1 MEENFLTQ
9 LVREFIR
16 ANTPLDLL
24 STNRKGTVGD
34 VMVRSCHGRSDRKRT
49 EFSTFGEVGR
59 GQENCCLNLRKGR
72 LNRLG
77 CWVRESFGSQT

>member
-49 EFSTFGEVGR
+49 EFSTFGESGEFRKTAALILGR
-59 GQENCCLNLRKGR
+59 AD
-72 LNRLG
+72 
-77 CWVRESFGSQT
+77 